1 MPRSQRSP
9 SATTSFTQASAAPRL
24 SGVTNDSGVDA
35 YRSCRSSMDLGRSEQ
50 QQPEHG
56 EEHVTFSEGEVTPR
70 VDFDPDAE
78 GYDGEDY
85 RKANVALRRGSQ
97 GGKTIS
103 AKPSMT
109 PTLVGAEAV
118 RQSRFTFNKSSA
130 EDAAAAAAAGVK
142 HHEEAMAISDHK
154 VAAHQPPP
162 FEYDFWGRRW
172 SLFWNLVAVVAI
184 NSIAPA
190 IAFYISGHVTNQ
202 VPAKQYSWV
211 TLSLGTLELFHYPF
225 RAWQI
230 CKKDFERSAYPSSFG
245 RSRVAGVGAGAG
257 YSSSSDANLLPSSTA
272 RREGESGT
280 RYVLRF
286 IAGVL
291 LHFDFFQWALLCG
304 MVVGAVLLSLAAGTN
319 GDRGNFTLLLLAIPL
334 IAGVI
339 GAALLLSVLL
349 YAFSI
354 QTPSWAY
361 VSCVTPRQRIRPA
374 IYYVMEDLVAVDG
387 AGAWKFRD
395 VSLIFSVWGIL
406 FPVWA
411 GLHTSRMLTRERHWF
426 ALNSPSVS
434 AVQPPAEKAAEG
446 Q

>member
-9 SATTSFTQASAAPRL
+9 SAATSFTQASAAPRL
-24 SGVTNDSGVDA
+24 SGVTNDSG
-35 YRSCRSSMDLGRSEQ
+35 
-50 QQPEHG
+50 HN

-78 GYDGEDY
+78 DYDDAEDY
-85 RKANVALRRGSQ
+85 RKSNVALRRGSQ

-118 RQSRFTFNKSSA
+118 RQSRFTSNKSSA
-130 EDAAAAAAAGVK
+130 EDAAAAAAAAVK

-154 VAAHQPPP
+154 LAAHQPPP

-190 IAFYISGHVTNQ
+190 IAFYVSGHVTNQ

-230 CKKDFERSAYPSSFG
+230 CKKDFERSAYPSSF
-245 RSRVAGVGAGAG
+245 
-257 YSSSSDANLLPSSTA
+257 A
-272 RREGESGT
+272 R
-280 RYVLRF
+280 
-286 IAGVL
+286 VL

-319 GDRGNFTLLLLAIPL
+319 GDQGNFTLLLLAIPL

-339 GAALLLSVLL
+339 GVALLLSVLL

-354 QTPSWAY
+354 KTPSWAH

-387 AGAWKFRD
+387 AGAWKFRYNADRRYCTSPIFQTLCRD

-406 FPVWA
+406 FPVWAGLLAHFVTNKDVCWGASIALGIGWSGLFAAFA

-434 AVQPPAEKAAEG
+434 AVEPPAEKAAEG